1 MELSEQQRTVR
12 MGNQQ
17 KTVKMEIDEDQE
29 MINNSFLKK
38 RDRRNTVR
46 MPSEA
51 ATVKMGETLD
61 TVVMGQSEPT
71 SENNGYVQIGD
82 YLDGK
87 YHIMRNLTYNTGE
100 ATLFICEYKGQTF
113 SSKGVSSKY
122 EAKGWG
128 K

>member
-1 MELSEQQRTVR
+1 

-38 RDRRNTVR
+38 RDRTNTVR

-61 TVVMGQSEPT
+61 TVTV
-71 SENNGYVQIGD
+71 
-82 YLDGK
+82 
-87 YHIMRNLTYNTGE
+87 
-100 ATLFICEYKGQTF
+100 
-113 SSKGVSSKY
+113 
-122 EAKGWG
+122 
-128 K
+128 

>member
-38 RDRRNTVR
+38 RDRMNTVR

-61 TVVMGQSEPT
+61 IQ
-71 SENNGYVQIGD
+71 
-82 YLDGK
+82 L
-87 YHIMRNLTYNTGE
+87 
-100 ATLFICEYKGQTF
+100 
-113 SSKGVSSKY
+113 
-122 EAKGWG
+122 
-128 K
+128 